1 MKRTLEVLGALISA
15 IWRAVMTPS
24 MTRVVVVG
32 MAISIGLFLWTMYE
46 YRELSVVPLGWL
58 GGMGMATIF
67 YSIDRYGFSKIDTV
81 SALKQHLD
89 LETSYGGWKYHVAYM
104 AIYAFLIFSGYAV
117 AFWVLGA

>member
-1 MKRTLEVLGALISA
+1 MGFLASIRSWFK
-15 IWRAVMTPS
+15 PS
-24 MTRVVVVG
+24 MTAVVVIG

-58 GGMGMATIF
+58 GGMGMATTF
-67 YSIDRYGFSKIDTV
+67 YCIDRYGFSKIDTV
-81 SALKQHLD
+81 GSIRDALKFD
-89 LETSYGGWKYHVAYM
+89 GGWKYHVGYM